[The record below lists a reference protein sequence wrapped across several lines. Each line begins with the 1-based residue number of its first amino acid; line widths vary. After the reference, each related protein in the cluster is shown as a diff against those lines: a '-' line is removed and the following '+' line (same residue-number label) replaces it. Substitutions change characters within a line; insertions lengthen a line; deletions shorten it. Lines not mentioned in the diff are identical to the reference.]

1 MHKVYYQYD
10 PAKHLYRRVYPSYR
24 QRIKTYIRNA
34 VYCIFTAGLFVAIY
48 ILCSNRPSIRDL
60 KKENKELMLQ
70 YTLLSDKI
78 DNGYNVLADLQ
89 QRDDNIYRVLL
100 GAKPSEHSE
109 AASEKADSAFS
120 YIDFLT
126 QTNTELVE
134 VLKKRSE
141 LLEAKL
147 FSQSKSYGELSEL
160 VKQNEK
166 RLAAIPAIMPV
177 YNKDLKRTA
186 SGYGYRIDPIYHTQK
201 FHAGL
206 DFAVVRNTPIYATG
220 NGTVIYADKRGSFGN
235 LVEVD
240 HGYGYVTRYAHLESF
255 KVKKGDKVVRGQ
267 VIALSGS
274 TGKSTGPHLHYEVLV
289 KGKYDDPSNYFFQD
303 LNAEQ
308 YVELRNLASTYSK
321 VFD

>member
-1 MHKVYYQYD
+1 M
-10 PAKHLYRRVYPSYR
+10 
-24 QRIKTYIRNA
+24 
-34 VYCIFTAGLFVAIY
+34 
-48 ILCSNRPSIRDL
+48 RDL
-60 KKENKELMLQ
+60 KEENRVLMSQ
-70 YTLLSDKI
+70 YSDLSEKI
-78 DNGYNVLADLQ
+78 DNGFSVLTDLQ
-89 QRDDNIYRVLL
+89 QRDDNMYRVLL
-100 GAKPSEHSE
+100 GARPSEHFSTVTE
-109 AASEKADSAFS
+109 NTDSAFS

-126 QTNTELVE
+126 HTNTELVE
-134 VLKKRSE
+134 ILKKRSE

-147 FSQSKSYGELSEL
+147 FEQSKSYGELSEL

-166 RLAAIPAIMPV
+166 RLACIPAIQPV

-186 SGYGYRIDPIYHTQK
+186 SGYGYRIDPIYHTEK

-206 DFAVVRNTPIYATG
+206 DFAVVKNTPIYATG

-235 LVEVD
+235 LVEID
-240 HGYGYVTRYAHLESF
+240 HGYGYMTRYAHLESF

-303 LNAEQ
+303 LNAQQ
-308 YVELRNLASTYSK
+308 YVELRHLANIYSK